1 MGSKPGNLEHP
12 HYIAVS
18 SSNRVIVSDSNN
30 HRIQIFD
37 VNGKVLTTFGSE
49 GTDAGQFKFPRYV
62 KCKFA
67 IYIVIIFNLF
77 YALWYFKL
85 LTKFCCILQRSIRRR
100 KRLHFCSRFRK
111 QSHPNFQPR
120 WNIPQMF
127 WTMGTS
133 KYFGPCIAQWAALKT
148 LKNQAIF
155 EEIYYREQ
163 PILLLLNYNHIV
175 QKNIT
180 LRQKAKIFLIFPIDH
195 CLFYGNNFKINSWN
209 NLCKSK
215 TKVL

>member
-1 MGSKPGNLEHP
+1 MAGVAVNKIGQYIIADRYNHRIQIFDATGHFIRAFGSQGTVDGKFSYPWGITTDNLGLIYVCDKENHRVQVSFYVKSNDQKKILITSLFFQVFQSDGSFVSKFGAMGSKPGNLEHP

-77 YALWYFKL
+77 YAL
-85 LTKFCCILQRSIRRR
+85 
-100 KRLHFCSRFRK
+100 
-111 QSHPNFQPR
+111 
-120 WNIPQMF
+120 
-127 WTMGTS
+127 
-133 KYFGPCIAQWAALKT
+133 
-148 LKNQAIF
+148 
-155 EEIYYREQ
+155 
-163 PILLLLNYNHIV
+163 
-175 QKNIT
+175 
-180 LRQKAKIFLIFPIDH
+180 
-195 CLFYGNNFKINSWN
+195 
-209 NLCKSK
+209 
-215 TKVL
+215 

>member
-1 MGSKPGNLEHP
+1 MWGNLTSHGPYRQVSPCFWLWASFLVQEITLATLIALQLFFQVFQSDGSFVSKFGAMGSKPGNLEHP

-67 IYIVIIFNLF
+67 KYIVVIFNTF

-120 WNIPQMF
+120 WNIP
-127 WTMGTS
+127 
-133 KYFGPCIAQWAALKT
+133 
-148 LKNQAIF
+148 
-155 EEIYYREQ
+155 
-163 PILLLLNYNHIV
+163 
-175 QKNIT
+175 
-180 LRQKAKIFLIFPIDH
+180 
-195 CLFYGNNFKINSWN
+195 
-209 NLCKSK
+209 
-215 TKVL
+215 

>member
-67 IYIVIIFNLF
+67 KYIVVIYNLF
-77 YALWYFKL
+77 Y
-85 LTKFCCILQRSIRRR
+85 IL
-100 KRLHFCSRFRK
+100 
-111 QSHPNFQPR
+111 
-120 WNIPQMF
+120 
-127 WTMGTS
+127 
-133 KYFGPCIAQWAALKT
+133 
-148 LKNQAIF
+148 
-155 EEIYYREQ
+155 
-163 PILLLLNYNHIV
+163 
-175 QKNIT
+175 
-180 LRQKAKIFLIFPIDH
+180 
-195 CLFYGNNFKINSWN
+195 
-209 NLCKSK
+209 
-215 TKVL
+215 